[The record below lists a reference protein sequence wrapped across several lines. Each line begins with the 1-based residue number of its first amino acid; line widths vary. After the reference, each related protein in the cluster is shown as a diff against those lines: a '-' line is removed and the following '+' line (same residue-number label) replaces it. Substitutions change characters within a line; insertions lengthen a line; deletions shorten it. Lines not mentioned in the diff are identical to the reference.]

1 MLMQF
6 IGKVKKKNMKKTA
19 IVMVAYNTKQYL
31 ALQNQQ
37 KPENIIGKFNA

>member
-1 MLMQF
+1 
-6 IGKVKKKNMKKTA
+6 MKKPA

-37 KPENIIGKFNA
+37 KPENNR